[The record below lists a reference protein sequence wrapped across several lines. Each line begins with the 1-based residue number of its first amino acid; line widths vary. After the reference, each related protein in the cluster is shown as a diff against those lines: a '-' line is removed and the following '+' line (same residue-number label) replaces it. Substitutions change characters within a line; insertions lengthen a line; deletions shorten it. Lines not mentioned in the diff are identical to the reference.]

1 MPSIRGVV
9 NEFSIC
15 SSCSLHNPT
24 IHESH
29 AGRPTTW
36 IRNKEREGERE
47 GESESESER
56 REWRRGDAH
65 FGPYPPVRNWWPC
78 IRPRLNLIKTTT
90 TTTYIVR
97 PIKWMEISPG
107 IQIRCQK
114 RLSKYPVESTLKKR
128 VQTINFYEN
137 LKKRSWQDFIFICS
151 SK

>member
-9 NEFSIC
+9 NEFYIY

-36 IRNKEREGERE
+36 IRNKERE

-78 IRPRLNLIKTTT
+78 IRPCLFHA
-90 TTTYIVR
+90 YI
-97 PIKWMEISPG
+97 
-107 IQIRCQK
+107 
-114 RLSKYPVESTLKKR
+114 STLLR
-128 VQTINFYEN
+128 
-137 LKKRSWQDFIFICS
+137 S
-151 SK
+151 SKFASFSSKSNNCEWSKKKNQMTKINYLICIFVHSWEFHSLSLSVSFHVHCLDFL